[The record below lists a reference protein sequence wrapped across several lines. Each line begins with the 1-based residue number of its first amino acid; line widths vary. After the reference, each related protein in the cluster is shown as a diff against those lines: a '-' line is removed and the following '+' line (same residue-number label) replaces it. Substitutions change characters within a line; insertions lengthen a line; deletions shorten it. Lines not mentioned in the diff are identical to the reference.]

1 MKINTRYQIGD
12 EVYVFLENKLQ
23 KIKIKSIYANVFT
36 IYPKDGPQLKTE
48 INYQLTKTGPT
59 GKPATSMEGSVE
71 ESLLY
76 NSVEDAKEN
85 VIVVE

>member
-12 EVYVFLENKLQ
+12 DVYVFLENKLQ
-23 KIKIKSIYANVFT
+23 KIKIKSIYANSFT
-36 IYPKDGPQLKTE
+36 VYRGDGGTIKTE
-48 INYQLTKTGPT
+48 TNYELE
-59 GKPATSMEGSVE
+59 GKEGSVE

-76 NSVEDAKEN
+76 NSVKEAKEN

>member
-23 KIKIKSIYANVFT
+23 KIKIKSIYAHSFT
-36 IYPKDGPQLKTE
+36 VYR
-48 INYQLTKTGPT
+48 
-59 GKPATSMEGSVE
+59 
-71 ESLLY
+71 
-76 NSVEDAKEN
+76 VEDAKEN